1 MGTDSQ
7 FGTIKKSSAGVGC
20 TIMLVYF
27 FFFFFNLFGHAT
39 MACRILVP
47 QPGIHSP
54 AWPSALLQSEV
65 AKEKQN

>member
-27 FFFFFNLFGHAT
+27 FFFFFFNLFGHAT

-47 QPGIHSP
+47 QPGIEFSGLP
-54 AWPSALLQSEV
+54 GNFQC
-65 AKEKQN
+65 